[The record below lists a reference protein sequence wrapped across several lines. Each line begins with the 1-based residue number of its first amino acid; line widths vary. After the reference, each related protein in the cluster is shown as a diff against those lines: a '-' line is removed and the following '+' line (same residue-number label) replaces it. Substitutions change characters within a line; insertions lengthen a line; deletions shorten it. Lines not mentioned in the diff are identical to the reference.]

1 MITLKEG
8 SKCFSMS
15 TRRTGHCKLNS
26 NNENSN
32 QSIYLPVTTMECMFA
47 FGGYDN
53 CYIFYVRKSCLV
65 FSYVRFKEK
74 RQTLQVS

>member
-15 TRRTGHCKLNS
+15 TRRTGQCKLNW
-26 NNENSN
+26 NNEHKT
-32 QSIYLPVTTMECMFA
+32 QSISLPVTTMEYM

-53 CYIFYVRKSCLV
+53 CYILYARKSCLV
-65 FSYVRFKEK
+65 FVYIRFGEK
-74 RQTLQVS
+74 Q